1 MKYNKYE
8 SGVYAIYDFRG
19 TCLYVGATGNF
30 LSRYSKHL
38 FHLKSGTHHNEQ
50 LQLIINSMGLD
61 NVEFI
66 PIFFCSMD
74 TLFMNEQ
81 RFITLLSPI
90 CNSKRSINLSDFK
103 FNESGDKLIIFNH
116 LKDVYKNTWVS
127 MKDIL
132 PVINR
137 MFGDKKSVTKKSI
150 GMVLS
155 HFGVMKK
162 RIGIKNE
169 TQYFI
174 PE

>member
-1 MKYNKYE
+1 MKYNRYE
-8 SGVYAIYDFRG
+8 SGVYAIYDFKR

-30 LSRYSKHL
+30 LSRYTDHL
-38 FHLKSGTHHNEQ
+38 FHLKTGNHHNEQ
-50 LQLIINSMGLD
+50 LQLIVNNAGLD

-66 PIFFCSMD
+66 PIFFCHPD

-81 RFITLLSPI
+81 RFITLLSPV
-90 CNSKRSINLSDFK
+90 CNSKKSIDLSDFK
-103 FNESGDKLIIFNH
+103 FNESGDRLIIYNH
-116 LKDVYKNTWVS
+116 LKETYKNQWVG
-127 MKDIL
+127 MKELL
-132 PVINR
+132 PAISKI
-137 MFGDKKSVTKKSI
+137 FGNKKLVTSKSI

-162 RIGIKNE
+162 RIGINKE